1 VIGYLSCPCHPPLP
15 ALLRQMRAQELESLP
30 QALAPLPQAPEAK
43 EEGSA
48 AGLGASLVATEA
60 IHYIETSAL

>member
-1 VIGYLSCPCHPPLP
+1 
-15 ALLRQMRAQELESLP
+15 MRAQELESMP
-30 QALAPLPQAPEAK
+30 QALAPLPQAPAAK